1 MKAINLDLNTYN
13 MYFVNQIET
22 AEAHLHNQ
30 QEYSLEKE
38 KNKLRYKS
46 SQELTMYFF
55 LKFQILSYSI

>member
-30 QEYSLEKE
+30 QEYSLEE
-38 KNKLRYKS
+38 
-46 SQELTMYFF
+46 F
-55 LKFQILSYSI
+55 